1 MAEVTYL
8 KLSKSM
14 SGDMLERKRAFV
26 KLSTLP
32 DLAFSSESLAI
43 RHRSLAT
50 LFSIYGKEGSL
61 RENALSSYAISHSHI
76 INPHAKR
83 LYDKK

>member
-1 MAEVTYL
+1 M
-8 KLSKSM
+8 KS
-14 SGDMLERKRAFV
+14 DMLEKKIAFI

-32 DLAFSSESLAI
+32 DLAFSSETLAT

-61 RENALSSYAISHSHI
+61 RENALSSFAISHSHI

-83 LYDKK
+83 LDDEK